1 MDAGPLP
8 HPTDS
13 ERDTLWFQP
22 ELLSLLEMVILFK
35 CPGEQPEITLL
46 YLGYLIRETYA
57 CPRESSLLSL
67 NDKNLCEFMNMN

>member
-1 MDAGPLP
+1 MDAGTLP

-13 ERDTLWFQP
+13 ERDTHWLQP

-46 YLGYLIRETYA
+46 YFGYLIRDKCA

-67 NDKNLCEFMNMN
+67 NYKNLHEFMNIN